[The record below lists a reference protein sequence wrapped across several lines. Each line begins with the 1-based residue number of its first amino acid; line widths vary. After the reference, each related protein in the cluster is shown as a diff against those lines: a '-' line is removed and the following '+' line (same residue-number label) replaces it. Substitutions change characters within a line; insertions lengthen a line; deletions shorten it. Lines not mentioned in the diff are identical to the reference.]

1 MVITFTYK
9 PSLVKIDARNVI
21 VVTDPQKKPNTAT
34 NLQTD
39 RTDYNT
45 QAALLSLERS
55 VVTTS

>member
-21 VVTDPQKKPNTAT
+21 VVTDPQKTNTAT